1 MAEEQAPRS
10 LDEFPEEVRE
20 DVEGLAWLGYL
31 EDSFDLFGH
40 SFVVRTLKGDEELL
54 AGLLTKDYE
63 STMTQ
68 GKAFAWANVALSLV
82 SVDGDEDFCPEIG
95 PDRQANAR
103 ARFNYCV
110 QNWYWI
116 LANEIFNRLLILGN
130 RQVNAARAVRDLST
144 RSQQIFSPS
153 PDSST
158 DPGDSENPE
167 ILDLLEED
175 STESNTPSSPTS

>member
-103 ARFNYCV
+103 ARFN
-110 QNWYWI
+110 
-116 LANEIFNRLLILGN
+116 
-130 RQVNAARAVRDLST
+130 AARAVRDLST